1 MPSARYLRR
10 IIERDPFDEN
20 AQLGLVSVLE
30 AQPASTERRAARTA
44 STHAGW
50 TRSTSRLRR
59 IRGWT
64 RLVPFKPT
72 ESPLGWTMPSV
83 ETFVVRVF
91 VPAGRESVPFTGT
104 IEHVGA
110 GESSCFRG
118 AAELIDT
125 VMRALQLDDLSA
137 PSELQL
143 DVGAQA
149 PEAS

>member
-1 MPSARYLRR
+1 MP
-10 IIERDPFDEN
+10 
-20 AQLGLVSVLE
+20 G
-30 AQPASTERRAARTA
+30 
-44 STHAGW
+44 
-50 TRSTSRLRR
+50 
-59 IRGWT
+59 
-64 RLVPFKPT
+64 
-72 ESPLGWTMPSV
+72 V

-110 GESSCFRG
+110 GESSSFRG

-125 VMRALQLDDLSA
+125 VMRALQFDDLSA

-143 DVGAQA
+143 DVGAPA